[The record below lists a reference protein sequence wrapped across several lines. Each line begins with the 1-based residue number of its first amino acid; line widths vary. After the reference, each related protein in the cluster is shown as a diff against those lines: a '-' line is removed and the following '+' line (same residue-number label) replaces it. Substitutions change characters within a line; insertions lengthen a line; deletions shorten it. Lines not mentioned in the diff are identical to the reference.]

1 MSGSITATTASRTTS
16 GTAATGNSNRLSADL
31 NTFLRLLT
39 TQLQNQDPTQPMDAN
54 QLTQQLVQFSTV
66 EQQMNTNS
74 TLQSLLSLQQAGQ
87 LSQAASMV
95 GQRVTVASDR
105 LPLQGGRATVNLP
118 AAGAARA
125 ARIEIRDTT
134 GTLVRSQTVPL
145 GNAAAPWQWDGTTS
159 RGQQRPDGSYRLT
172 VTGLASDGGT
182 VPITHTVTGEVTGA
196 TRVDGNV
203 TLKMGATQ
211 VGYDQIRDILAAR

>member
-1 MSGSITATTASRTTS
+1 MSGSITATTSRTTS
-16 GTAATGNSNRLSADL
+16 GTAATANSNRLSSDL

-87 LSQAASMV
+87 LGQAASLV
-95 GQRVTVASDR
+95 GNRVTVASDR
-105 LPLQGGRATVNLP
+105 LPLQNGGATVNLP
-118 AAGAARA
+118 AAGAARS

-134 GTLVRSQTVPL
+134 GNLVRSQTVAL
-145 GNAAAPWQWDGTTS
+145 GTAAGSWQWDGKDT
-159 RGQQRPDGSYRLT
+159 RGRQRDDGSYRLT
-172 VTGLASDGGT
+172 VTGLASDGGR
-182 VPITHTVTGEVTGA
+182 VDIDHTVTATVTGA
-196 TRVDGNV
+196 TRVDGAV
-203 TLKMGATQ
+203 TLKMGAVN
-211 VGYDQIRDILAAR
+211 VGYDAIRDIVATR

>member
-1 MSGSITATTASRTTS
+1 MSGSITAPTTRTTS

-66 EQQMNTNS
+66 EQQMNTNT

-87 LSQAASMV
+87 LGQAASLV
-95 GQRVTVASDR
+95 GNRVTVASDR
-105 LPLQGGRATVNLP
+105 LPLQNGSATVNLP
-118 AAGAARA
+118 AAGAARS

-134 GTLVRSQTVPL
+134 GNLVRSQTVPL
-145 GNAAAPWQWDGTTS
+145 GTAASSWQWDGKDA
-159 RGQQRPDGSYRLT
+159 RGRQQDDGGYRLT
-172 VTGLASDGGT
+172 VTGLASDGGR
-182 VPITHTVTGEVTGA
+182 VDIDHTVTAAVTGA
-196 TRVDGNV
+196 TRVDGAV
-203 TLKMGATQ
+203 TLKMGAVN
-211 VGYDQIRDILAAR
+211 VGYDAIRDIVAAR